1 MELGCLVVFK
11 THAYTY
17 NINPIKISANALLTP
32 PIMIVDQLTFNDVG
46 KKSIS
51 KVRCRFYNSSTNK
64 IEEEWF
70 DLQEL
75 QLLNT
80 DSGQL
85 SDSTYEQ
92 FGRYTLKSCIH
103 ELKKLKAVFQI
114 ENTQTKSF
122 ATSFL
127 NHLPPVFVATDSV
140 SLSIKG
146 NSKLKDFCSTGYKVK
161 WFNPDSGKFRED
173 ILPAIVLAKL
183 GEIEDIS
190 IINQAIEEK
199 WIYLYK
205 LDNPIVIPT
214 TEKTLSDSLF
224 RVIDVRYN
232 HVSVIIKVRD
242 MLLNKEFEMPLEKFN
257 EYIGQDIKLFNDY
270 FVDKF
275 PKLIGDV
282 FLYPHEAQLEI
293 GLIYGVTYINAQG
306 EKTIRSIIPLRVL
319 EPKTE
324 ENEGQLLEAFCL
336 LRCEIRYFWTKR
348 IVQLLKSGQRVI

>member
-1 MELGCLVVFK
+1 
-11 THAYTY
+11 
-17 NINPIKISANALLTP
+17 
-32 PIMIVDQLTFNDVG
+32 
-46 KKSIS
+46 
-51 KVRCRFYNSSTNK
+51 
-64 IEEEWF
+64 
-70 DLQEL
+70 
-75 QLLNT
+75 
-80 DSGQL
+80 
-85 SDSTYEQ
+85 
-92 FGRYTLKSCIH
+92 
-103 ELKKLKAVFQI
+103 
-114 ENTQTKSF
+114 
-122 ATSFL
+122 
-127 NHLPPVFVATDSV
+127 
-140 SLSIKG
+140 
-146 NSKLKDFCSTGYKVK
+146 
-161 WFNPDSGKFRED
+161 RED

-282 FLYPHEAQLEI
+282 F
-293 GLIYGVTYINAQG
+293 
-306 EKTIRSIIPLRVL
+306 
-319 EPKTE
+319 
-324 ENEGQLLEAFCL
+324 
-336 LRCEIRYFWTKR
+336 
-348 IVQLLKSGQRVI
+348 